1 MNEPTK
7 DKWFLAAT
15 LAAVTLVPTGIV
27 SAVFVGASGPDPADT
42 YPPRV
47 SVAQSPSGVA
57 TEAMSAPVI
66 VRSPP
71 DMIQQ
76 HHAMMDQMRSSVS
89 ATMNELMNSDP
100 MWQMMRSSALIAD
113 LERHEQDIDRMLGRG
128 G

>member
-1 MNEPTK
+1 MNEPTRS
-7 DKWFLAAT
+7 KWFLAAT
-15 LAAVTLVPTGIV
+15 LAAVALVPVGMV
-27 SAVFVGASGPDPADT
+27 SAVFAGASGTDPADT

-47 SVAQSPSGVA
+47 SVTQSPTGIA

-66 VRSPP
+66 VQSPP

-100 MWQMMRSSALIAD
+100 MWQMMRSSALIGD
-113 LERHEQDIDRMLGRG
+113 LEQHEQDIDRMLGRG

>member
-7 DKWFLAAT
+7 SKWFLAAT
-15 LAAVTLVPTGIV
+15 LAAVTLVPVGMV
-27 SAVFVGASGPDPADT
+27 SAVLVGASGPDPADT

-47 SVAQSPSGVA
+47 SVAQPPSGVA

-66 VRSPP
+66 VRGPP
-71 DMIQQ
+71 DMIKQ
-76 HHAMMDQMRSSVS
+76 HDAMMGQMRASVS

-113 LERHEQDIDRMLGRG
+113 LEQHEQEIDRMLGLG
-128 G
+128 